1 MSKEL
6 SILIRE
12 LASVVGML
20 YTAYSCIIGAFFA
33 VFVPQ
38 SCPQTFGSGV
48 NATVLHS
55 TCTFAQ
61 NTTED
66 IDYFNQIV
74 LIVNLVSALLLL
86 GGFAFEFARERFIII
101 TFDIDVQKPDSHLQL
116 QLITFPKVREALHWY
131 NSVYRGLFAFI
142 LIFNI
147 ANVGLSI
154 RLIYI
159 FYDGYRSV
167 ITFITNFLILFSRLC
182 NSIWLAHTCDTEG
195 KAQLA
200 NQYENLNFNVLSAAI
215 EAGAN
220 TNFPA
225 SQRFGTCVAA
235 PPPTRPAPQPPPLSF
250 ALLNH
255 ANHTRTPPHAPTHNQ
270 PFPACPLITR
280 PGEMPPLLL
289 VVRRCRLGHSSCV
302 FPALLCSTT
311 PRFVYYFADCSLVL
325 SLFLLEL
332 APAKIVRVL
341 HGHLLAVCSLGQG
354 ERAPVL
360 RGRCLCLLALA

>member
-1 MSKEL
+1 MSGKRPL
-6 SILIRE
+6 PPHVTVLIRE
-12 LASVVGML
+12 IASIVGLL
-20 YTAYSCIIGAFFA
+20 YTAYSCVIGAFFA

-66 IDYFNQIV
+66 IDYFNGVV

-101 TFDIDVQKPDSHLQL
+101 NFDIDVQKPDSHLQL

-142 LIFNI
+142 LIFNL

-154 RLIYI
+154 RLIAI

-182 NSIWLAHTCDTEG
+182 NSIWLAHACDTEG

-200 NQYENLNFNVLSAAI
+200 NQYENLNFNVLSAAN
-215 EAGAN
+215 EAGSN
-220 TNFPA
+220 TSFPA
-225 SQRFGTCVAA
+225 TPRFTGTCVAA
-235 PPPTRPAPQPPPLSF
+235 LPTLALSLPLPCPCSNTHTHARTHLRAPRTRPPSLSF
-250 ALLNH
+250 DYQARRN
-255 ANHTRTPPHAPTHNQ
+255 AP
-270 PFPACPLITR
+270 F
-280 PGEMPPLLL
+280 
-289 VVRRCRLGHSSCV
+289 
-302 FPALLCSTT
+302 
-311 PRFVYYFADCSLVL
+311 
-325 SLFLLEL
+325 
-332 APAKIVRVL
+332 
-341 HGHLLAVCSLGQG
+341 QG
-354 ERAPVL
+354 GSQV
-360 RGRCLCLLALA
+360 